1 MKEEWLHFIWKMKRL
16 PINLKTKK
24 GELIEIIHPG
34 SHNKDSGPDFFEASI
49 RINNLLWSGNV
60 EIHIRSSDW
69 LKHKH
74 QFDDAYNNVI
84 LHVVYIHD
92 MEVSVNNEIIPVLEL
107 SNFIP
112 KEELDKIEILFENQN
127 TIACASQW
135 NFVPTII
142 KHKEIESAFFRRLE
156 RKSICIVNRLSE
168 LNNDVMRLKLE
179 LLGKIIASKV
189 NELPMIE
196 LLSRVSSSILFRLSS
211 DQRIT
216 LLLGISGLIPI
227 ESEDNYVINLKKEAD
242 YLILKY
248 NLTVMNSTSW
258 IFFGC
263 RPPAYPTLR
272 IVVFALLI
280 EDDFLLRD
288 FENKKLMLDWVEN
301 KRLEFPDFWKT
312 KTHFKDSN
320 NKKTN
325 SLSKELKTLI
335 ITNFIIPFSFWK
347 YSTSNEIE
355 LLEELVELA
364 NELPPEKN
372 AKVQKFKKL
381 GQKTKSIFETQGLL
395 ELLNDFCVNKRCLN
409 CQIGVKLLN
418 S

>member
-1 MKEEWLHFIWKMKRL
+1 
-16 PINLKTKK
+16 
-24 GELIEIIHPG
+24 
-34 SHNKDSGPDFFEASI
+34 
-49 RINNLLWSGNV
+49 
-60 EIHIRSSDW
+60 
-69 LKHKH
+69 
-74 QFDDAYNNVI
+74 
-84 LHVVYIHD
+84 